1 MDMRRITISSAW
13 SSFVRQ
19 KEWSESIAG
28 DHYTDFDALY
38 RQYYPR
44 ILVFLCF
51 LVGKPEVA
59 EDLASL
65 VFEKALVHLAD
76 MQAPDTAGPWL
87 FRVARNCATD
97 YFRRCKPTFSLEQL
111 ITEEHPQAESL
122 EAAAIAS
129 EEQGYLLAHLE
140 QLTERERVVIGLKFV
155 AGLHNRE
162 IARVLQIPEGT
173 VGSALY
179 RALRRLRAALDAEGG
194 RDGGSS

>member
-1 MDMRRITISSAW
+1 MDMRRIAISAVW

-76 MQAPDTAGPWL
+76 MRTPGTAGPWL

-97 YFRRCKPTFSLEQL
+97 YFRGCKPTVSVEQL
-111 ITEEHPQAESL
+111 IKEEHRQAE
-122 EAAAIAS
+122 
-129 EEQGYLLAHLE
+129 YLE
-140 QLTERERVVIGLKFV
+140 Q
-155 AGLHNRE
+155 
-162 IARVLQIPEGT
+162 
-173 VGSALY
+173 SAK
-179 RALRRLRAALDAEGG
+179 ADE
-194 RDGGSS
+194 

>member
-1 MDMRRITISSAW
+1 MDMRRIAISAAW

-28 DHYTDFDALY
+28 DHYRDFDVLY
-38 RQYYPR
+38 GQYSPR

-51 LVGKPEVA
+51 LVGKREVG

-76 MQAPDTAGPWL
+76 MRTPGTAGPWL

-97 YFRRCKPTFSLEQL
+97 YFRRCKPTVSLEQL
-111 ITEEHPQAESL
+111 ITEEHPQAEAL
-122 EAAAIAS
+122 EEAAIAS
-129 EEQGYLLAHLE
+129 EEQGDLLAHLE

-173 VGSALY
+173 VGSWPY
-179 RALRRLRAALDAEGG
+179 GEVRRLRASPEADEG
-194 RDGGSS
+194 RDGRSR

>member
-1 MDMRRITISSAW
+1 MDMRRIAISAAW

-97 YFRRCKPTFSLEQL
+97 YFRRCKPIVSLEQL

-129 EEQGYLLAHLE
+129 EEQRYLLAHLE
-140 QLTERERVVIGLKFV
+140 QLTERVVIGLKFV

-179 RALRRLRAALDAEGG
+179 RTLRRLRAALDAEGG

>member
-1 MDMRRITISSAW
+1 MDMKRIAISAAW

-28 DHYTDFDALY
+28 DHYTDFDAFY

-59 EDLASL
+59 EDLTSL

-97 YFRRCKPTFSLEQL
+97 YFRRCKPIVSLEQL

-140 QLTERERVVIGLKFV
+140 QLTERERVAIGLKFV

-173 VGSALY
+173 VGSLLY
-179 RALRRLRAALDAEGG
+179 RALRRLRAALDVEGG
-194 RDGGSS
+194 RDGAAS

>member
-1 MDMRRITISSAW
+1 MRRIAISSSW

-19 KEWSESIAG
+19 KEGSESIAG

-76 MQAPDTAGPWL
+76 IRMPDTAGPCL
-87 FRVARNCATD
+87 FHLAGNCATD
-97 YFRRCKPTFSLEQL
+97 YFR
-111 ITEEHPQAESL
+111 H
-122 EAAAIAS
+122 
-129 EEQGYLLAHLE
+129 
-140 QLTERERVVIGLKFV
+140 
-155 AGLHNRE
+155 
-162 IARVLQIPEGT
+162 
-173 VGSALY
+173 
-179 RALRRLRAALDAEGG
+179 
-194 RDGGSS
+194 